1 MQEIHEAL
9 PTEEPATKPAKKI
22 WWRFWGGLALFLLI
36 ALPAWVYFNFLRDIP
51 LRISSRTTYLT
62 EPLDEQGQFDFA
74 TALNAHLLKGLPPED
89 NLFPLMLQV
98 LGVNAT
104 EWVEQLELLEQQ
116 APWLDISSLP
126 QNRRWISLT
135 EHANEVASKEA
146 IVHMATHKVEFDV
159 YAEWQKKEEQ
169 IRQAC
174 QAPFRDEDFPW
185 IAEHLR
191 KQEAILRECFA
202 FRERR
207 GCEIPFVLDRETYTE
222 SFSSALGYQNHLV
235 VDLTAYAMW
244 KLHQGETEIAL
255 DALHT
260 AWHLCDQLITLPRIE
275 IYWTI
280 TSYRNE
286 YVYPALGYIAMH
298 PAVTAEQ
305 KASLRRLIASSQ
317 SPDYDALQLTSRIG
331 TLEMLPLFAETEA
344 MDIFSLWNWA
354 ETLDLIDF
362 PGLKFDQNAALSTL
376 NDYLDRLEQLRHFQD
391 PHERTLQRE
400 AAYYQFAIEEEQP
413 SPTQLVKQVLGGQ
426 QARGH
431 FIARRMIA
439 KWIGMQE
446 FMDFAEDQRNL
457 ETRRTLLL
465 LLLAVGEY
473 RDREGHSP
481 AKLDDLIPEYF
492 DEIPLDPY
500 ANAPF
505 RYEVDNQT
513 LQIHSVGL
521 NGSDDGGLLQPKAGD
536 DIAFG
541 NKSP

>member
-9 PTEEPATKPAKKI
+9 PTEELSTKPAKKI
-22 WWRFWGGLALFLLI
+22 WRRFWGGLALFLLV

-51 LRISSRTTYLT
+51 LRISPRTTYLT
-62 EPLDEQGQFDFA
+62 EPLDEHGRFDYA
-74 TALNAHLLKGLPPED
+74 TALHARLLKGLPPED
-89 NLFPLMLQV
+89 NLFPLILQV
-98 LGVNAT
+98 LGVDAT
-104 EWVEQLELLEQQ
+104 EWAEQLELLEQQ
-116 APWLDISSLP
+116 APWLDFNSLP
-126 QNRRWISLT
+126 QKRRWISLT
-135 EHANEVASKEA
+135 EQANEITSMES
-146 IVHMATHKVEFDV
+146 ILHMATHKVELDA

-191 KQEAILRECFA
+191 KQEPILRECFA

-207 GCEIPFVLDRETYTE
+207 GCEIPFILDRETYAE
-222 SFSSALGYQNHLV
+222 SFSSALGYQNHLT

-244 KLHQGETEIAL
+244 QLSRGETEIAL

-260 AWHLCDQLITLPRIE
+260 AWHLCDQLITLPRME

-286 YVYPALGYIAMH
+286 YVYPALGHIAMH
-298 PAVTAEQ
+298 PSVTAEQ
-305 KASLRRLIASSQ
+305 KARFRRLIASSQ
-317 SPDYDALQLTSRIG
+317 SPDYDALQLITRIG
-331 TLEMLPLFAETEA
+331 TLEMLPLFAEVELMEIYA
-344 MDIFSLWNWA
+344 LGDWA
-354 ETLDLIDF
+354 DNLGLIDSL
-362 PGLKFDQNAALSTL
+362 GLKFDQNAALSTL
-376 NDYLDRLEQLRHFQD
+376 NDYFDRLEQLRQFQD

-400 AAYYQFAIEEEQP
+400 AAYNQFAIEAEQA
-413 SPTQLVKQVLGGQ
+413 SLAQFAKLMLGGQ
-426 QARGH
+426 RARGH

-439 KWIGMQE
+439 EWIGMLE
-446 FMDFAEDQRNL
+446 FMDFAEDQRKL

-473 RDREGHSP
+473 RDREGHYP
-481 AKLDDLIPEYF
+481 AKLDDLVPEYF
-492 DEIPLDPY
+492 DEIPLDRY

-521 NGSDDGGLLQPKAGD
+521 NGSDDGGLLQPEAGD

-541 NKSP
+541 NKFP